1 MQAMA
6 AGVRIVVPAEY
17 QLTPPV
23 RAARD
28 VPRSVLP
35 PFVFLSPFVLPQ
47 ARRVPSGLDERN

>member
-28 VPRSVLP
+28 VPRPVPPTLRLP
-35 PFVFLSPFVLPQ
+35 FPLCFFPT
-47 ARRVPSGLDERN
+47 RRGCRVV